1 MIKVEVYDE
10 NGDKI
15 TLSLPSKKVVCP
27 NCDGEGTHLCDSMRD
42 HAYSAEE
49 FEEDFTEEEQGEYM
63 ASGGMYDVICQ
74 TCKGKRVIDEVNRE
88 ACLSE
93 EDKAN
98 LARFDEVEKDRRE
111 HEAECAAER
120 RMWC

>member
-1 MIKVEVYDE
+1 
-10 NGDKI
+10 
-15 TLSLPSKKVVCP
+15 
-27 NCDGEGTHLCDSMRD
+27 
-42 HAYSAEE
+42 
-49 FEEDFTEEEQGEYM
+49 
-63 ASGGMYDVICQ
+63 MYDVTCQ

-120 RMWC
+120 RMGC